1 MARATVSHRLVAVL
15 AGLVV
20 LACCACAPQAST
32 TPGTGPALSPV
43 ALDLVTGS
51 GDQPAREQQLDVAE
65 ERLTQ
70 RCMTARGLTYLR
82 HEPLPP
88 NGSDEERA
96 ADLPRRR
103 TVGYGLGSSGG
114 GQPPPDPDAGEPAY
128 ERALFGDPR
137 HRQELRLP
145 DGSLHTFPGD
155 GCIAQSRTELYGD
168 VNRWARVVSV
178 PPVIDNVL
186 RDRTREA
193 PALTRANA
201 RWTSC
206 MAAAGFPYPT
216 PEAAIEDLSAAYT
229 GHGSTPALRAR
240 ETATAVAD
248 GECAIRAHVPAA
260 DLAVRREAARSLPAE
275 QREELNELATLQ
287 CAASQHATRIT
298 GHSAPVC

>member
-1 MARATVSHRLVAVL
+1 VSHRLVAVL

-20 LACCACAPQAST
+20 LACGACAPRAGAP
-32 TPGTGPALSPV
+32 PGAGPALSR
-43 ALDLVTGS
+43 AAIDLLTGS
-51 GDQPAREQQLDVAE
+51 GDQPAREYQLDVAE

-70 RCMTARGLTYLR
+70 RCMTARGLTYVR

-88 NGSDEERA
+88 TGSDEERA

-155 GCIAQSRTELYGD
+155 GCIAESRTVLYGD
-168 VNRWARVVSV
+168 VHRWARVVSI
-178 PPVIDNVL
+178 PPVVDNAL
-186 RDRTREA
+186 RDRTRGA
-193 PALTRANA
+193 AALARAGA
-201 RWTSC
+201 RWASC
-206 MAAAGFPYPT
+206 MSAAGFPYPT
-216 PEAAIEDLSAAYT
+216 PEAAVDALSAAYAE
-229 GHGSTPALRAR
+229 HGSTPALNAR

-248 GECAIRAHVPAA
+248 GECAIHAHVPAT
-260 DLAVRREAARSLPAE
+260 DLAVRREAARSLPAG
-275 QREELNELATLQ
+275 QREELNELAAVY
-287 CAASQHATRIT
+287 CAAASRATRIT
-298 GHSAPVC
+298 GHSAPAC